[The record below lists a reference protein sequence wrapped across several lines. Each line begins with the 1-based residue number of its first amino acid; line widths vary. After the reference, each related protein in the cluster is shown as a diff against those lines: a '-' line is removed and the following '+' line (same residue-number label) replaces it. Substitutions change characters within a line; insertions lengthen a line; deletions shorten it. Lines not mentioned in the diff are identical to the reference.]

1 MSNDARLVL
10 LICADAAQTKAY
22 VAALTSVDNHAQVRP
37 VENLT
42 QADYTLQ
49 RLGPRVVLLDES
61 AVRGREDPEK
71 IVADL
76 VEHAPVVFAANL
88 ADEEGFSFLIGS
100 GAVDV
105 VARVGG
111 FTRVAAGLVDRRMRL
126 AERTNGD
133 NAAYAYGEDF
143 GELLRHEMN
152 NPLTGI
158 LGNAELLLSKRE
170 RLTPQAVVQLE
181 TIASLAMRLRETIRR
196 LSETW
201 EASRHQ
207 AHTA

>member
-1 MSNDARLVL
+1 MSVDARFVL

-22 VAALTSVDNHAQVRP
+22 VAALTSADSRAQVRP
-37 VENLT
+37 VENLI
-42 QADYTLQ
+42 QAEYTLR
-49 RLGPRVVLLDES
+49 RLAAQVILLDES
-61 AVRGREDPEK
+61 AVCGHEAPQR
-71 IVADL
+71 IVAEL
-76 VEHAPVVFAANL
+76 VENAPVVFAANL

-105 VARVGG
+105 VARAGG

-126 AERTNGD
+126 AEQINGG
-133 NAAYAYGEDF
+133 NSSYAYGEDF

-158 LGNAELLLSKRE
+158 LGNAELLLSKRD
-170 RLTPQAVVQLE
+170 RLTPQAVAQLE